1 MTYQLL
7 VQLISLLRSA
17 SLLSTLLNNPNV
29 ILVKGLHS
37 TNVEPLTAFVPS
49 SVQITWEKNN
59 TYQLTFTTFS
69 SPKNLVAFEMLDVES
84 SVFFNGEEYIVKQ
97 SSVDAQGGF
106 TTKQITATH
115 VYNEVVRIRQR
126 NVNTGTKTYS
136 VDDVLSY
143 YLKGNQ
149 LGFTWEVHGN
159 FDSQQITDLGGGS
172 AKDGLSKITETW
184 PNAVIYPTNKVIRVY
199 EAESF
204 RKYLGGRI
212 DYLHDTSD
220 VQLESDS
227 TEIVNQVMAIGKQK
241 DGGNSDKPTYYFE
254 PFLVTNQDSVNKWGL
269 YPGDDVSDER
279 FTDKKA
285 MEQYALS
292 QMTAE
297 PSLSITITSDVNQKP
312 TPGEMMRLE
321 VRPMSF
327 VTYVEVVGF
336 TWYPLDK
343 TQKNSITLNN
353 SARTILDYQKRNN
366 SSLAKVIKK
375 QKDSI
380 KGISNAMN
388 LASKAYDSSIYGE
401 VVGESEY

>member
-1 MTYQLL
+1 M
-7 VQLISLLRSA
+7 
-17 SLLSTLLNNPNV
+17 

-49 SVQITWEKNN
+49 SVQITWKKNN
-59 TYQLTFTTFS
+59 TYQLTFTAFS

-84 SVFFNGEEYIVKQ
+84 SVFFDGEEYIVKQ
-97 SSVDAQGGF
+97 SPVNVQGGF
-106 TTKQITATH
+106 ITKQITATH
-115 VYNEVVRIRQR
+115 VYNEIVRIRQR
-126 NVNTGTKTYS
+126 NVNAGTKTYG

-143 YLKGNQ
+143 YLKDNQ

-159 FDSQQITDLGGGS
+159 FDRQQITDLGGGS
-172 AKDGLSKITETW
+172 AKDGLSKIMETW

-199 EAESF
+199 ESESF

-241 DGGNSDKPTYYFE
+241 DGGDSDKPSYYFE
-254 PFLVTNQDSVNKWGL
+254 PFLVTNQDSIKKWGL
-269 YPGDDVSDER
+269 HPGEDVSDDR
-279 FTDKKA
+279 FTDKAA
-285 MEQYALS
+285 MEKHVLS
-292 QMTAE
+292 QMVAD

-366 SSLAKVIKK
+366 NSLAKAIKK

-380 KGISNAMN
+380 KGVSNAIN

>member
-7 VQLISLLRSA
+7 VQLILMLRSA
-17 SLLSTLLNNPNV
+17 SHLSTLPNNPNV

-37 TNVEPLTAFVPS
+37 TSVEPLTAFVLS

-59 TYQLTFTTFS
+59 TYQLTFTAFS

-84 SVFFNGEEYIVKQ
+84 SVFFDGEEYIVKQ
-97 SSVDAQGGF
+97 SSVNAQGGF

-126 NVNTGTKTYS
+126 NKNTGTKTYG

-143 YLKGNQ
+143 YLKDNQ

-159 FDSQQITDLGGGS
+159 FDKQQITDLGGGS

-184 PNAVIYPTNKVIRVY
+184 SNAVIYPTNKVIRVY
-199 EAESF
+199 GIESF

-227 TEIVNQVMAIGKQK
+227 TEIVNQVMAIGKEK
-241 DGGNSDKPTYYFE
+241 DGSDSDKPSYYFD

-269 YPGDDVSDER
+269 HPGDDISDDR

-285 MEQYALS
+285 MEQYVLS

-297 PSLSITITSDVNQKP
+297 PSLAITITSDVNHKP

-327 VTYVEVVGF
+327 VTYVEVVGY

-366 SSLAKVIKK
+366 NSLAKVIKN
-375 QKDSI
+375 QKNSI
-380 KGISNAMN
+380 KGVSNATN
-388 LASKAYDSSIYGE
+388 LANKAYDSSVYGE

>member
-1 MTYQLL
+1 M
-7 VQLISLLRSA
+7 QLILLSHLA
-17 SLLSTLLNNPNV
+17 FHLSTLPNNPNV

-37 TNVEPLTAFVPS
+37 TSVEPLTAFVPS

-59 TYQLTFTTFS
+59 TYQLTFTAFS

-84 SVFFNGEEYIVKQ
+84 SVFFDGEEYIVKQ
-97 SSVDAQGGF
+97 SSVVAQGGF

-126 NVNTGTKTYS
+126 NTNAGTKTYS

-143 YLKGNQ
+143 YLKDNQ

-184 PNAVIYPTNKVIRVY
+184 PNAVIYPTRKVIRVY
-199 EAESF
+199 EIESF

-227 TEIVNQVMAIGKQK
+227 TEIVNQVMAIGKEK
-241 DGGNSDKPTYYFE
+241 DGGDSDKPAYYFD

-269 YPGDDVSDER
+269 HQGEDVSDDR
-279 FTDKKA
+279 FTDKTA
-285 MEQYALS
+285 MEKYALS

-327 VTYVEVVGF
+327 VTYVEVVGY

-366 SSLAKVIKK
+366 NSLAKVIKN
-375 QKDSI
+375 QKNSI
-380 KGISNAMN
+380 KGVSNATN
-388 LASKAYDSSIYGE
+388 LANKAYDSSVYGE

>member
-1 MTYQLL
+1 M
-7 VQLISLLRSA
+7 QLISLLRSA

-37 TNVEPLTAFVPS
+37 TSVEPLTAFVPS

-59 TYQLTFTTFS
+59 TYQLTFTAFS
-69 SPKNLVAFEMLDVES
+69 NPKNLVAFEMLDVES
-84 SVFFNGEEYIVKQ
+84 SVFFDGEEYIVKQ

-159 FDSQQITDLGGGS
+159 FDKQQITDLGGDS
-172 AKDGLSKITETW
+172 AKDGLSKIIDTW
-184 PNAVIYPTNKVIRVY
+184 PNAVIYPARKVIRVY
-199 EAESF
+199 EIESF

-227 TEIVNQVMAIGKQK
+227 TEIVNQVMAIGKEK
-241 DGGNSDKPTYYFE
+241 DGGDSDKPAYYFD

-269 YPGDDVSDER
+269 HQGEDISDDR
-279 FTDKKA
+279 FTDKAA
-285 MEQYALS
+285 MEKYVLS

-297 PSLSITITSDVNQKP
+297 PSLSITITSEVNAKP
-312 TPGEMMRLE
+312 TAGEVMRLE
-321 VRPMSF
+321 VRPMTF
-327 VTYVEVVGF
+327 VTNVEVVGY
-336 TWYPLDK
+336 TWYPFDK
-343 TQKNSITLNN
+343 TQPNSITLNN

-366 SSLAKVIKK
+366 SSLAKVIKN
-375 QKDSI
+375 QKNSI
-380 KGISNAMN
+380 KGINNATSM
-388 LASKAYDSSIYGE
+388 ASKAYGSSVYGE
-401 VVGESEY
+401 VIGESEY